1 MDGVRSKN
9 RLHLSTEMTQDDG
22 PIAEGV
28 VTPHSDGSQI
38 LSEKPGQTQG
48 TGTEVNLP
56 RRPLPG
62 YDKGSA
68 IDTDMLGVEPI
79 GIQAGAKGPKGQ
91 KFVCSKCRMKR
102 WIIDSEANCAANLTR
117 FSTCMFCD
125 LRDHSDRQIKK
136 QNALHATEIN
146 KVQEKFERALGD
158 FARKLAKLESG
169 GGPKQ
174 PPPPRTATGQ
184 KTPVELQKE
193 FDALKTQMNKEMSQ
207 LRSKVEN
214 KTPEISSAPNDSV
227 ISITASDVGS
237 PEDAGKYIERVY
249 RQVVAGPQ
257 GLAGRLTRMV
267 ASGAPLGTPQD
278 LPTPGTVMGKG
289 PTTKTKKKNKR
300 RNKKKSKKNPNKD
313 QIKNNAHQ
321 EKRQDSINMLIGDS
335 LVGRSTGKCFMGL
348 GPNHTCSSFPG
359 AGVKKVTNEVKK
371 LTHAPGNTL
380 ILSVGGNDFF
390 RRDRVPCHVPELMK
404 NLNDLLKVA
413 RSRTGRCV
421 VVGLIPR
428 VSFSKK
434 TYRNARDVNNKLG
447 DLCRSMGLRF
457 IDMWDSFVN
466 RDGLFLRDGIHLSEW
481 GSKLFTVL
489 VTRNLYGPPRKRRP
503 ARPVPTVEARRPQTS
518 VPKRKKDI
526 NNNLPDQR
534 SQPDLNNISMRSV
547 IDVAS
552 TPISVRPT
560 VVEQQKR
567 VRSPTPDVELSL
579 DKART
584 PGRKRTRAQSAPP
597 ESPPSGSDSPPP
609 PPLPAGNGDKPE

>member
-9 RLHLSTEMTQDDG
+9 RLPLSTEMTQDDG
-22 PIAEGV
+22 LIAAGV
-28 VTPHSDGSQI
+28 VTPQSDDSQI
-38 LSEKPGQTQG
+38 PSKLPSQTQG
-48 TGTEVNLP
+48 TGTEADLP

-62 YDKGSA
+62 YDKGAA
-68 IDTDMLGVEPI
+68 IDTNLLGVEPI
-79 GIQAGAKGPKGQ
+79 GVQAGAKGPKGQ

-125 LRDHSDRQIKK
+125 LRDLSDRQIKK
-136 QNALHATEIN
+136 QNALHAAEIN

-158 FARKLAKLESG
+158 FARKLAVLESG
-169 GGPKQ
+169 GGNKQ
-174 PPPPRTATGQ
+174 PPPQTNIGQ
-184 KTPVELQKE
+184 KTPVELQNE
-193 FDALKTQMNKEMSQ
+193 FDALKTHMFKELNE

-214 KTPEISSAPNDSV
+214 KTPEISSAANDSV
-227 ISITASDVGS
+227 IGITASDVGS
-237 PEDAGKYIERVY
+237 PEDAGKYIERAY
-249 RQVVAGPQ
+249 RQVVVGPQ
-257 GLAGRLTRMV
+257 RLAGRLTRMV
-267 ASGAPLGTPQD
+267 TSGAPLGTPQD
-278 LPTPGTVMGKG
+278 RTTLGTVMGMG
-289 PTTKTKKKNKR
+289 PKTKTNKKKNKR
-300 RNKKKSKKNPNKD
+300 RNKKKSKNNQNKD
-313 QIKNNAHQ
+313 QNKNNAHQ
-321 EKRQDSINMLIGDS
+321 GEGQDRINMLIGDS

-404 NLNDLLKVA
+404 DFNDLLKVA

-428 VSFSKK
+428 ASFSKK
-434 TYRNARDVNNKLG
+434 TYRNAREVNNKLG
-447 DLCRSMGLRF
+447 DLCRSKGLRF
-457 IDMWDSFVN
+457 VDMWDSFVS

-503 ARPVPTVEARRPQTS
+503 ARPVPTAEARRPQTS
-518 VPKRKKDI
+518 VPVRKKDD
-526 NNNLPDQR
+526 NNNLPDQNI
-534 SQPDLNNISMRSV
+534 QLDLNNISMMSV
-547 IDVAS
+547 VDVTS
-552 TPISVRPT
+552 TPIAVRPT

-584 PGRKRTRAQSAPP
+584 PGRKRTRAHSAPP
-597 ESPPSGSDSPPP
+597 ESPPSGSSSPPP
-609 PPLPAGNGDKPE
+609 PSPAGNGDKPE